1 MGVVILEA
9 RLAVRNLFACEIF
22 TLQACDC
29 VRGQGRAPRLTSGP
43 RQGAQPWAHGM
54 RAQRGDISKF
64 FTSRHFQIPWF
75 TSDFHVLRSPVR
87 RGAHV
92 WASKHYAC
100 GLEIYTLYGPC
111 AVELKSGPPLGMTPP
126 ACARRGEA
134 RPCPLARQIDR
145 EPRGLFG
152 SPLAI

>member
-64 FTSRHFQIPWF
+64 FDRKALLELETRAREGLDVKHPTAIA
-75 TSDFHVLRSPVR
+75 
-87 RGAHV
+87 AHV
-92 WASKHYAC
+92 WA
-100 GLEIYTLYGPC
+100 
-111 AVELKSGPPLGMTPP
+111 
-126 ACARRGEA
+126 
-134 RPCPLARQIDR
+134 
-145 EPRGLFG
+145 EP
-152 SPLAI
+152 